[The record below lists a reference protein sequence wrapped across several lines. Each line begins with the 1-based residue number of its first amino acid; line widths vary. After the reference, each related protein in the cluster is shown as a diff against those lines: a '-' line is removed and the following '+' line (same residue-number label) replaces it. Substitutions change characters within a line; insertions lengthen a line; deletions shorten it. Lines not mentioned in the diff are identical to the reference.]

1 MRWPH
6 ECTHVNIVLTG
17 GSGFIGTHLARLLIE
32 LGHDI
37 VLADL
42 ERSHTWPERW
52 QRADVRNAD
61 DLRRTLVGTDLVIH
75 LAAEHADDVQ
85 PVSRYWATNV
95 EGMRALLGAMNE
107 IGVHRL
113 VHFSSVSVY
122 GPGEDERSPEPLHP
136 EHDYGRSKWAAE
148 QLARA
153 WQEQAPGVRALRILR
168 PAVVYG
174 TGHRGNMRRLMAA
187 LDTRWPLMIGDGSQ
201 HKSICFVGN
210 LVAATLFDLAES
222 PGVVIHNVVDAPD
235 VDMATLVST
244 IRQALGRSSGR
255 TLHIPKSW
263 AMALGHL
270 ADAAARVLPWRPS
283 IGAERI
289 RKFCTGTR
297 FSADRLSASGFKAPY
312 THIEGLIATV
322 DDQARLAAMKQRS

>member
-1 MRWPH
+1 MR
-6 ECTHVNIVLTG
+6 IVLTG
-17 GSGFIGTHLARLLIE
+17 GSGFIGTHLARALIA

-52 QRADVRNAD
+52 QRTDVRVVE
-61 DLRRTLVGTDLVIH
+61 DLRSALSGADLVIH

-85 PVSRYWATNV
+85 PVSRYWTTNV
-95 EGMRALLGAMNE
+95 DGMRALLDAMSQT
-107 IGVHRL
+107 GVTRL

-122 GPGEDERSPEPLHP
+122 GPGEDEHTPEPLHP

-148 QLARA
+148 QLAHS
-153 WQEQAPGVRALRILR
+153 WQQQAHDARALRVLR

-174 TGHRGNMRRLMAA
+174 SGHRGNMRRLMAA

-222 PGVVIHNVVDAPD
+222 PGIVIHNVVDAPD
-235 VDMATLVST
+235 VDMATLVT
-244 IRQALGRSSGR
+244 MIRQSLGRSSGR
-255 TLHIPKSW
+255 TLHIPKAW
-263 AMALGHL
+263 AMAIGHV

-283 IGAERI
+283 LGAERI

-297 FSADRLSASGFKAPY
+297 FSADRLTTLGFKAPY
-312 THIEGLIATV
+312 THIEGLNATV
-322 DDQARLAAMKQRS
+322 DTQPIDPTKRSS